1 MRIRNIL
8 LLFLVGFFMVALVSC
23 NDDDAKVE
31 EVKDED
37 DQEINED
44 GEEAQD
50 KEDLPDTIT
59 IVS

>member
-8 LLFLVGFFMVALVSC
+8 LLFLIGGLVALVSC

-37 DQEINED
+37 DQEQEQSSHRSGYQGD
-44 GEEAQD
+44 
-50 KEDLPDTIT
+50 
-59 IVS
+59 

>member
-1 MRIRNIL
+1 MRVRNIL
-8 LLFLVGFFMVALVSC
+8 LLFLIGGLVALVSC

-37 DQEINED
+37 DQEINDD
-44 GEEAQD
+44 GEEAQE